1 MELLQDTIL
10 GHWTRENNS
19 YSPPSNMNA
28 VIMKKIVGHKLIM
41 SNPIGLE
48 HDFDLQ
54 PLGLYLPVS
63 ESRVFYLCLLV

>member
-28 VIMKKIVGHKLIM
+28 VNMKKIVGHKLNHEQSYWI
-41 SNPIGLE
+41 
-48 HDFDLQ
+48 
-54 PLGLYLPVS
+54 
-63 ESRVFYLCLLV
+63 RA